1 MFYRWKKCMMLGL
14 LLGGTTQVLAQSM
27 AQEDLIT
34 QAQTLAGDFQKNLKG
49 ALTQAMTSGGP
60 VRAIDVCKVDAPA
73 IAEELSSEGW
83 VVARTA
89 LKVRNPANAP
99 SDWERSE
106 MEQMQRQLGAG
117 KTPAEIVVAT
127 VRDTDNGKIFSYMQ
141 PIMTGKLC
149 LNCHGEQLAPEVA
162 EALAIHYPDDQA
174 TGFKE
179 GDLRGAFSFSKV
191 LAEE

>member
-1 MFYRWKKCMMLGL
+1 MMLVL

-27 AQEDLIT
+27 AQEDLIL
-34 QAQTLAGDFQKNLKG
+34 QAQTLASDFQKNLKG
-49 ALTQAMTSGGP
+49 ALTQAMANGGP

-117 KTPAEIVVAT
+117 KTPAEIVVAR
-127 VRDTDNGKIFSYMQ
+127 VRDTDQGKVFSYLQ

-149 LNCHGEQLAPEVA
+149 LTCHGEELAPPVA
-162 EALAIHYPDDQA
+162 EALATHYPDDQA
-174 TGFKE
+174 IGFKE
-179 GDLRGAFSFSKV
+179 GELRGAFSFSKA
-191 LAEE
+191 LAGK